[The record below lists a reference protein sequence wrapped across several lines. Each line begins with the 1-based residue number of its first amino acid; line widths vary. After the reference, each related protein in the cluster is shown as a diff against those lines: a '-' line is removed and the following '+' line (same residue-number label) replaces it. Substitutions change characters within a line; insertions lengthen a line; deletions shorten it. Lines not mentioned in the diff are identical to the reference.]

1 MDKFKDYT
9 DQELLSQ
16 IGKDDEEAFAE
27 FYNRYAKHVRS
38 MAFSKVNTI
47 EATQEIVQDI
57 FASIWERRS
66 SLHIHAVS
74 NYLSVA
80 VKYRTI
86 NHIKR
91 QLAFR
96 KYSNLYKAFV
106 KVSEEKTL
114 EAVEFNN
121 LTEAIEEGVQKL
133 PEKTQLVFRLNRME
147 GKSISEIA
155 VKLNLSEKAIKYHI
169 SRSIKEL
176 RFHLKEFLISVSI
189 LLLFDRYN
197 F

>member
-1 MDKFKDYT
+1 MNKCRHYT
-9 DQELLSQ
+9 DQELLTQ
-16 IGKDDEEAFAE
+16 IRNDNEEAFAE
-27 FYNRYAKHVRS
+27 LYNRYATQVRA
-38 MAFSKVNTI
+38 MAFSKVNEV

-57 FASIWERRS
+57 FSSMWERRY
-66 SLHIHAVS
+66 SLHIAAVP

-80 VKYRTI
+80 VKYRAI
-86 NHIKR
+86 NHIKN

-96 KYSNLYKAFV
+96 KYSTLYKTFV

-114 EAVEFNN
+114 ETVQFNN
-121 LTEAIEEGVQKL
+121 LSEAIEEGVQKL

-176 RFHLKEFLISVSI
+176 RFYLKEFLISISVF
-189 LLLFDRYN
+189 LVF
-197 F
+197 